1 MKSKKYD
8 DYDEN
13 VINEDNNENVDKH
26 DDVVENYYE
35 DKMKTG
41 MHDYD
46 DANCGDNDDGWWWWW
61 WWWS

>member
-35 DKMKTG
+35 DKMKTR

-46 DANCGDNDDGWWWWW
+46 DANCDDNDDG
-61 WWWS
+61 